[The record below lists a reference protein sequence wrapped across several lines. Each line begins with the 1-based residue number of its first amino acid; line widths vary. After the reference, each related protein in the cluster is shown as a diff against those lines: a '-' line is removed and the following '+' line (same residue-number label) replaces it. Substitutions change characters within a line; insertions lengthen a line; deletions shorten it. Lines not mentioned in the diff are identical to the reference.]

1 MVIPRLDSRGSST
14 RGCLFSLLLFVVA
27 LYYGVKIGEPFY
39 RYYQY
44 QEAMKSA
51 ARFAPTLS
59 DDVLVRR
66 VLAKAEELG
75 LPPAAHRVS
84 IRRSETSPR
93 RVTISAEYQERVELP
108 FFHRDLTFRPQAEE
122 PL

>member
-27 LYYGVKIGEPFY
+27 LYYGVNIGEPFY

-44 QEAMKSA
+44 REAMKSA

-66 VLAKAEELG
+66 VLAKAAELG
-75 LPPAAHRVS
+75 LPPEAHRVK
-84 IRRSETSPR
+84 IERTQTAPR
-93 RVTISAEYQERVELP
+93 RVIIHAEYKERVELP
-108 FFHRDLTFRPQAEE
+108 FFHRDISFRPQAEE